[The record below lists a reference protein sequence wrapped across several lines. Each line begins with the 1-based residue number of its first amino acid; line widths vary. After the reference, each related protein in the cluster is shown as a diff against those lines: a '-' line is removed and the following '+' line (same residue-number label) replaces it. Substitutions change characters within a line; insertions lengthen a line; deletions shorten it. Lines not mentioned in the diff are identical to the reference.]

1 MKTTTRETKRD
12 KWVSVSLIA
21 GALLAG
27 LAALA
32 AQRHGDAASKT
43 ITTPPAPPIAKR
55 IDTPTIAP
63 PPANPPAT
71 AQARPRVEIVFAL
84 DTTGSMSGL
93 IEGAKRKIW
102 SIASFVAR
110 GQPTPDLRVG
120 LVAYRDIGDEYVTRT
135 YDLDGD
141 LDRVYRRLL
150 QFRADGGGDAPEHVA
165 RALTEAVHKMSWT
178 KGDGQVARLIYLV
191 GDAPPHLD
199 YHDGYDYTKASRD
212 AAQLGIQIHAI
223 RCGNDPETA
232 TYWRRI
238 ASLGHGEFLTIGQDG
253 GMHDRHT
260 PYDEELA
267 KLHDELD
274 GTVVPYGAGAEEKRG
289 ALARAAAAPA
299 PVKAARAE
307 YMAAKKDVGGEDFV
321 DLVAAGKVDVDKV
334 PAAELP
340 ASIAA
345 APPAERKAKVAA
357 AASARTHI
365 LGRIS
370 KLSDDRAAY
379 LRAQPADKESGFDA
393 EVENTV
399 RKAGASIGAKF

>member
-1 MKTTTRETKRD
+1 MKTTTRETRRD

-32 AQRHGDAASKT
+32 AQRHGDAAAAAK
-43 ITTPPAPPIAKR
+43 PPAPPPIAKR
-55 IDTPTIAP
+55 IDTPTIAS
-63 PPANPPAT
+63 PPANPPTTVQA
-71 AQARPRVEIVFAL
+71 ARPRVELVFAL

-120 LVAYRDIGDEYVTRT
+120 LVAYRDIGDEYVTRV
-135 YDLDGD
+135 YDLDDD

-150 QFRADGGGDAPEHVA
+150 QFRADGGGDTPEHVA
-165 RALTEAVHKMSWT
+165 RALSEAVHKMSWT

-191 GDAPPHLD
+191 GDAPPHVD
-199 YHDGYDYTKASRD
+199 YHDGYDYAKASRD
-212 AAQLGIQIHAI
+212 AAQLGIHVHAI
-223 RCGNDPETA
+223 RCGNDPDTA
-232 TYWRRI
+232 TYWHRI

-260 PYDEELA
+260 PYDDELA

-274 GTVVPYGAGAEEKRG
+274 DTVVPYGAGADEKRH
-289 ALARAAAAPA
+289 ALERAAAAPA

-307 YMAAKKDVGGEDFV
+307 YFAAKKEVGGEDFV
-321 DLVAAGKVDVDKV
+321 DLVANGKVDIDKV

-345 APPAERKAKVAA
+345 APPAERKAKVAEA
-357 AASARTHI
+357 ARARTHI

-379 LRAQPADKESGFDA
+379 LRAQPADKDSGFDA